1 MTLITARPRRSILY
15 MPGTNA
21 KALERAKTLPTDG
34 VILDLEDAVAPEA
47 KEEARVAVARMV
59 KAGGY
64 GNREVIIR
72 VNALNSPWGPADLEA
87 AIEAGPDAI
96 LFPKLSTSLEVIA
109 AHEAME
115 ALGARP
121 SMNLWAMIET
131 PRAIL
136 EIASIA
142 SASTDTRLSTFV
154 MGTNDLAKETRARLT
169 PDRTAFHYALSAS
182 VTAARLYGLTIID
195 GVYNDISNVE
205 GFAEM
210 CWQGLNFGFDG
221 KTLIHPSQL
230 ETCNTI
236 FAPSAEEV
244 AHARAVIA
252 AFADPANAGKG
263 VLKVDGKMTELLHLE
278 MAQRTFAIAEAIHTR
293 ALDGES

>member
-1 MTLITARPRRSILY
+1 MTLITARPRRSVLY

-47 KEEARVAVARMV
+47 KEGARAAVAQIV
-59 KAGGY
+59 KQGGY

-87 AIEAGPDAI
+87 AVDAGPDAI
-96 LFPKLSTSLEVIA
+96 LFPKISSALEVTA

-121 SMNLWAMIET
+121 SMDMWAMIET

-142 SASTDTRLSTFV
+142 AASTDTRLSAFV

-195 GVYNDISNVE
+195 GVYNDISNAE
-205 GFAEM
+205 GFAAM
-210 CWQGLNFGFDG
+210 CWQGLDFGFDG

-230 ETCNTI
+230 ETCNTV
-236 FAPSAEEV
+236 FAPSEEEV

-252 AFADPANAGKG
+252 AFADPANASKG
-263 VLKVDGKMTELLHLE
+263 VLKVDGKMTELLHRE
-278 MAQRTFAIAEAIHTR
+278 MALRTVDIADSIAAMQPAT
-293 ALDGES
+293 D